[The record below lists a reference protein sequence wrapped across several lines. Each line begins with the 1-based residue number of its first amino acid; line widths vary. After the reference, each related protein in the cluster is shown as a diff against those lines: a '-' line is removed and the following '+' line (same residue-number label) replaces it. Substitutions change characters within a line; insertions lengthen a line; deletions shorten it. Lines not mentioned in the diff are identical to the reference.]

1 MLMAHQPLT
10 GTVLAGMIDH
20 TLLRPDSTPA
30 EIERLCGEAKQY
42 GFASV
47 CVNSSY
53 VRFCAKLLAGSPV
66 RVCVT
71 VGFPLGAMSTS
82 AKVYEA
88 EGAIDDG
95 AQEVD
100 MVMNIGM
107 LKSGNRTM
115 VEEDIHSVVQAAHR
129 RKALVKV
136 ILETGLLT
144 DEEKILACEIAKSA
158 GADFV
163 KTSTGFGHGG
173 ATIADVALMRKTVGP
188 SLGVKASGG
197 IRTREEAIALI
208 RAGANRLGASAGV
221 RIVGEKS

>member
-1 MLMAHQPLT
+1 MADEPLT
-10 GTVLAGMIDH
+10 SAALAGMIDH
-20 TLLRPDSTPA
+20 TLLRPDCTTA
-30 EIERLCGEAKQY
+30 EIERLCGEAKQF

-53 VRFCAKLLAGSPV
+53 VHLCAQLLAGSPV
-66 RVCVT
+66 KVCAT
-71 VGFPLGAMSTS
+71 VGFPLGQMSTS
-82 AKVYEA
+82 AKVHEA

-107 LKSGNRTM
+107 LKSGNRTT
-115 VEEDIHSVVQAAHR
+115 VEDDIHSVVKAAHH

-144 DEEKILACEIAKSA
+144 EEEKIVACEIAKSA

-173 ATIADVALMRKTVGP
+173 ATVSDVALMRKTVGP
-188 SLGVKASGG
+188 LLGVKASGG
-197 IRTREEAIALI
+197 IRTKEEAIALI

-221 RIVGEKS
+221 RIVGDKS